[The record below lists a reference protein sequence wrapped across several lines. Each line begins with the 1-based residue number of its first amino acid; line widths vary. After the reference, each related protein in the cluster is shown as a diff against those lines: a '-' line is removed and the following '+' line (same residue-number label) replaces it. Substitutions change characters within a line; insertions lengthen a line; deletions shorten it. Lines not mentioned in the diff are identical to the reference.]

1 MQQLGELQSQI
12 ADIRALDAEVIAL
25 SSRGNERD
33 VRRTHDQLKL
43 SYSLVPTPVSQVIKD
58 FGLSTDQYGTSYGTV
73 IIDKTGV
80 VRFVHDSINENN
92 RTSVSEIRR
101 VLQDIRP

>member
-1 MQQLGELQSQI
+1 MQRLGELQSQI

-43 SYSLVPTPVSQVIKD
+43 TYPLVPAPLTQVIKD

-73 IIDKTGV
+73 IIDKNGV
-80 VRFVHDSINENN
+80 VRFVHDSTNENN
-92 RTSVSEIRR
+92 RTPVPQIRR
-101 VLQDIRP
+101 ILQEIKQ